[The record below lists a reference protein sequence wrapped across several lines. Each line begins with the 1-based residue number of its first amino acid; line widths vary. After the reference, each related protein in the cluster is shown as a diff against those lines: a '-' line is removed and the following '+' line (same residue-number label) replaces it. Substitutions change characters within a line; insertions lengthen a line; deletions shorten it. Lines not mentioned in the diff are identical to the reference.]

1 MAVGIGTGL
10 RMDFGFLKIRLDYG
24 IKIKN
29 PSPEP
34 YNAKGQNKWFYDFN
48 PFGGIV
54 QLGINYPFAF

>member
-1 MAVGIGTGL
+1 
-10 RMDFGFLKIRLDYG
+10 MDFGFLKIRLDYG
-24 IKIKN
+24 LKIKN

-34 YNAKGQNKWFYDFN
+34 YNAKGQNVWFYNFN